1 MADQRS
7 SMLRDWI
14 VPPVVVP
21 ALIVLAILIAA
32 LAG

>member
-1 MADQRS
+1 MSDQGS
-7 SMLRDWI
+7 FMLRNWI

-21 ALIVLAILIAA
+21 MLIVLAILIAA